1 MIVNGEPAFNR
12 KIVTLLADSGYRVEA
27 TTSHEVVLEEVQ
39 KEYYDLLLLDLR
51 RSRMQIIA

>member
-1 MIVNGEPAFNR
+1 
-12 KIVTLLADSGYRVEA
+12 VTLLADSGYRVEA